1 MTPEV
6 ALGEVALVTGG
17 ETGIGAAI
25 CDALREKG
33 FEVITAS
40 RRKGYDLTDVS
51 AVRSLAASLKRL
63 DVLVNNAGIAEAAP
77 LKRTTDEFWD
87 RHLAINVTAPFHL
100 ARETLPLLQASPR
113 GHIINVCSI
122 ASLEGA
128 PYVAAYTAS
137 KHALLGLTRALA
149 LELKKVRVDAVCP
162 GFVDSPL
169 TARSIA
175 NIVEATGRTEAEARE
190 QLAALNPGGK
200 LIQPKDVAAAVVELL
215 ETDGTGRETVLR

>member
-1 MTPEV
+1 MPEV
-6 ALGEVALVTGG
+6 APKEVALVTGG
-17 ETGIGAAI
+17 ETGVGAAI
-25 CDALREKG
+25 ANALRENG

-40 RRKGYDLTDVS
+40 RRSGHDLTDVES
-51 AVRSLAASLKRL
+51 VRKLAASLKRL

-87 RHLAINVTAPFHL
+87 RHLAINVTAPFRL
-100 ARETLPLLQASPR
+100 MRETLPLLEASPR
-113 GHIINVCSI
+113 GHIINICST

-175 NIVEATGRTEAEARE
+175 NIVEATGRSENEARE
-190 QLAALNPGGK
+190 QLAAMNPGGK
-200 LIQPKDVAAAVVELL
+200 LIQPTAIAAAVIELL
-215 ETDGTGRETVLR
+215 ETKGTGRETVLR